1 MRPSSPSGGACKRLR
16 PRRSS
21 GTLHPVR
28 GNPFPSVGRPCDQHG
43 RLWNGYP
50 LFHPWGVPIARF
62 NKLPYARPFPPVGRR
77 SASHLA
83 LYGQV
88 APFPPVG
95 RRSGF
100 HPCLHPFPLAQPP
113 VSMPFS
119 GGGFPPQTVSRG
131 PAFSAFFVRRN
142 LFRVRF
148 WGVAPHCGDS
158 LPMGRPLAAQGQVDR
173 RIKPGPDD
181 RGPLAAR
188 GRGAPECGGPGSQKE
203 RS

>member
-1 MRPSSPSGGACKRLR
+1 MRPSSPSGGALQALEAEAQLR
-16 PRRSS
+16 DP
-21 GTLHPVR
+21 PVR
-28 GNPFPSVGRPCDQHG
+28 GNPFPPVGRPYDQHG
-43 RLWNGYP
+43 QLWNGYP
-50 LFHPWGVPIARF
+50 LSRPRGVPIARSD
-62 NKLPYARPFPPVGRR
+62 KLPYARPFPPVGRR
-77 SASHLA
+77 SGLSFGPLRI
-83 LYGQV
+83 GC
-88 APFPPVG
+88 PFPPVG

-100 HPCLHPFPLAQPP
+100 HLCLHPFPLAQPP
-113 VSMPFS
+113 VSMPFA

-131 PAFSAFFVRRN
+131 PAFSAFSDRRN

-173 RIKPGPDD
+173 RIKPSPDD

>member
-1 MRPSSPSGGACKRLR
+1 MW
-16 PRRSS
+16 PRRRP
-21 GTLHPVR
+21 G
-28 GNPFPSVGRPCDQHG
+28 PSIPPGGILSPPWGVLAINMD
-43 RLWNGYP
+43 GYGMDTP

-131 PAFSAFFVRRN
+131 PAFSAFSDRRN

-173 RIKPGPDD
+173 RIKPSPDD
-181 RGPLAAR
+181 RPLAAR

>member
-1 MRPSSPSGGACKRLR
+1 MRPSSPSGGALQAIEAEAQLR
-16 PRRSS
+16 DP
-21 GTLHPVR
+21 PVR
-28 GNPFPSVGRPCDQHG
+28 GNPFPPVGRPYDQHG
-43 RLWNGYP
+43 QLWNGYP
-50 LFHPWGVPIARF
+50 LSRPRGVPIARSD
-62 NKLPYARPFPPVGRR
+62 KLPYARPFPTRR
-77 SASHLA
+77 EA
-83 LYGQV
+83 LR
-88 APFPPVG
+88 PLIWPSTDRLPLSPPVG

-100 HPCLHPFPLAQPP
+100 HPCLHPVPLAQPP

-131 PAFSAFFVRRN
+131 PAFSAFSVRRN

>member
-1 MRPSSPSGGACKRLR
+1 MRPSSPSGGALQALEAEAQLR
-16 PRRSS
+16 DP
-21 GTLHPVR
+21 PVR
-28 GNPFPSVGRPCDQHG
+28 GDPFPPVGRPYDQHG
-43 RLWNGYP
+43 QLWNGYP
-50 LFHPWGVPIARF
+50 LSRPRGVPIARSD
-62 NKLPYARPFPPVGRR
+62 KLPYAR
-77 SASHLA
+77 
-83 LYGQV
+83 
-88 APFPPVG
+88 PFPPVG

-131 PAFSAFFVRRN
+131 PAFSAFSDRRN